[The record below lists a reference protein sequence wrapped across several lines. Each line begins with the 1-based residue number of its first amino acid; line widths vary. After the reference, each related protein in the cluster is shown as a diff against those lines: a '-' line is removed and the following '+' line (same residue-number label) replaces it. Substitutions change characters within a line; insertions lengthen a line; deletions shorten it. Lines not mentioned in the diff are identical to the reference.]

1 MTLDLSSSAD
11 SFRPRNVPNQHNKS
25 GSAANFQPLNPSIR
39 EDPYGTSAKSKSTRT
54 PQRGFIPDS
63 AEAIQILDF
72 HAPNPLVS
80 YQSRMFSCS
89 WSTTLGT
96 DLLFLSPPSD
106 PPFFAATRIKL
117 SAHPVRLVQSHK
129 SSGVVL
135 EKGPVDTD
143 DYTMKDISDITPVP
157 QGITK
162 IKLEKHPTVLRQNQA
177 QFLERIMAAKATKG
191 DKDQVTINAKKRY
204 MGTGWRMRRRLEAE
218 EDEEATEVASGGEE
232 YLENDGDDDDVDD
245 DDDDD
250 DDDGHNVGA
259 DNNGDANEA
268 EVLFPPK
275 RRKARREGGG
285 LFRDYKFIPRHG
297 GGSLFRTFEPPD
309 PPAQLQLDSIIGKST
324 AKTMSTPAE
333 GLHWGRNESEAD

>member
-25 GSAANFQPLNPSIR
+25 GSTANSQPLNPSIR
-39 EDPYGTSAKSKSTRT
+39 EDPYETSAKSKSTST

-63 AEAIQILDF
+63 AAAIQILDF
-72 HAPNPLVS
+72 HAPNPLIS
-80 YQSRMFSCS
+80 YQSRMYSCS

-96 DLLFLSPPSD
+96 DLLFLSPPSA

-117 SAHPVRLVQSHK
+117 SARPVRLVQSHK
-129 SSGVVL
+129 SSALIL
-135 EKGPVDTD
+135 ENGPVDTD
-143 DYTMKDISDITPVP
+143 DCTTKDISNVTPVS

-177 QFLERIMAAKATKG
+177 QFLERIMAVKANRG

-204 MGTGWRMRRRLEAE
+204 VGTGWRMRRKLEAE
-218 EDEEATEVASGGEE
+218 EGEEATDVASGGEE
-232 YLENDGDDDDVDD
+232 YFENDGDDDDGDD
-245 DDDDD
+245 DFDHFDEVDEVD
-250 DDDGHNVGA
+250 HNVGA
-259 DNNGDANEA
+259 DDNGEGTEA

-297 GGSLFRTFEPPD
+297 GGSLFRTFESPD
-309 PPAQLQLDSIIGKST
+309 PPAQLPLDSIIGNSSAT
-324 AKTMSTPAE
+324 TMSAPPE
-333 GLHWGRNESEAD
+333 GLPNNPEQG

>member
-25 GSAANFQPLNPSIR
+25 MSAANSQPLNPSIR
-39 EDPYGTSAKSKSTRT
+39 DDSYETSAKSKSTRT

-63 AEAIQILDF
+63 AAAIQILDF
-72 HAPNPLVS
+72 HAANPLIS
-80 YQSRMFSCS
+80 YQSRMYSCS

-96 DLLFLSPPSD
+96 DLLFLSPPSA
-106 PPFFAATRIKL
+106 PPFFAGTRIKL
-117 SAHPVRLVQSHK
+117 SARPVRLVQSHK
-129 SSGVVL
+129 SSAIIL
-135 EKGPVDTD
+135 EKGPVGTD
-143 DYTMKDISDITPVP
+143 DCTTKDISNVTPVS

-177 QFLERIMAAKATKG
+177 QFLERIMAVKANRG

-204 MGTGWRMRRRLEAE
+204 VGTGWRMRRRLEAE
-218 EDEEATEVASGGEE
+218 EGEEATDVASGGEE
-232 YLENDGDDDDVDD
+232 YFENDGDDDDDD
-245 DDDDD
+245 AGFDDLDEVNSDD
-250 DDDGHNVGA
+250 HNVGA
-259 DNNGDANEA
+259 DDNGDRTEA

-297 GGSLFRTFEPPD
+297 GGSLFRTFESPD
-309 PPAQLQLDSIIGKST
+309 PPAQLPLDSVIGKSSAT
-324 AKTMSTPAE
+324 TMSAPAE
-333 GLHWGRNESEAD
+333 GLPNNPEQG